1 MAIKTVQVIING
13 VTSDLSLNS
22 STGLYEGE
30 VVAPSKSSFNQSKKY
45 YPITVKATDDA
56 GNSIFKDDTD
66 TEMGTSLQ
74 LTVKETT
81 KPVITVISPTD
92 DSHITDNAPTI
103 SWKVTDD
110 DSGVNGETIGI
121 TVDSK
126 EQTTNGIIK
135 TPITGGVECSYTVPN
150 ALSDGSHTFKFDA
163 EDNDGNKAI
172 QRTLNIVVDT
182 IPPVLSII
190 SPVNNFVTNN
200 KTLTLSGETND
211 ITSNPVTL
219 KYSLNGEEEI
229 SVDVGENGL
238 FSTILELKEGEN
250 TITITSTDK
259 AGKSTSIT
267 RIVKLDTEAPVISE
281 VFISP
286 NPATTG
292 NIVRISARVTD

>member
-292 NIVRISARVTD
+292 SIVRISARVTD